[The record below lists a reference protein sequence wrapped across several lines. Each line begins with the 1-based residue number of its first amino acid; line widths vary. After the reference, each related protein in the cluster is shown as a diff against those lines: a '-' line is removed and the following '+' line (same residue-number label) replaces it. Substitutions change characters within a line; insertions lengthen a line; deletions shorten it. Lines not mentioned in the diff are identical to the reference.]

1 MVSKPQE
8 RIPETESCRQYS
20 YLAAAAGVAIP
31 TNASANNAVT
41 GAPDILK
48 SCFILFSPCA
58 DFSLCWLQLQNRHGM
73 SGIAAPSSRK
83 NSNGILSG
91 AQEKV
96 ENHRGA
102 SVLKYDHHSNGS
114 ASGGADRV

>member
-1 MVSKPQE
+1 MDRGNKSHRGQDIAWHCSMVSKPQE

-58 DFSLCWLQLQNRHGM
+58 DFSLC
-73 SGIAAPSSRK
+73 
-83 NSNGILSG
+83 
-91 AQEKV
+91 
-96 ENHRGA
+96 
-102 SVLKYDHHSNGS
+102 
-114 ASGGADRV
+114 